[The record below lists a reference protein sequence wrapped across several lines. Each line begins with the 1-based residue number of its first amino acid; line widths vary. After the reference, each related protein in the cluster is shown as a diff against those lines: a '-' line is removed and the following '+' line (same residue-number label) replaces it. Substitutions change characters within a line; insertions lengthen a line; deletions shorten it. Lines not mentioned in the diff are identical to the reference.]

1 MSWHPLQEME
11 IMRRSLDRVFDEM
24 TQLPREQQ
32 VTWKPA
38 IELQDRSDNLILRA
52 EIPGVE
58 GKDLDVRVT
67 REAVVI
73 QGEHRYEKKHQ
84 DRGAFRSEFRYG
96 KFGRLIPLPVAVE
109 NNKVQADFTNG
120 ILTLTLPKV
129 GAAKKH
135 IVKVNVTEPVAENIE
150 APSEQPI
157 EPEAAVQ
164 QEPLVNV
171 EMPLNTET
179 DDVWAS
185 ETPEPTAA

>member
-1 MSWHPLQEME
+1 MALISWQPLQEME
-11 IMRRSLDRVFDEM
+11 IMRRSLDRVFDEI
-24 TQLPREQQ
+24 TQRPREQQ

-38 IELQDRSDNLILRA
+38 IELQDMSDRLIVRA

-73 QGEHRYEKKHQ
+73 QGEHRYEKKHEN
-84 DRGAFRSEFRYG
+84 RGVFHSEFRYG

-109 NNKVQADFTNG
+109 HNHVQADFTNG

-129 GAAKKH
+129 KAMKKH
-135 IVKVNVTEPVAENIE
+135 VVKVNVTEPGAENIE
-150 APSEQPI
+150 GPSEQPI
-157 EPEAAVQ
+157 EPEV
-164 QEPLVNV
+164 PVNV

-179 DDVWAS
+179 DDVRAS
-185 ETPEPTAA
+185 ESPKPTAA